1 MLPRF
6 SHEAEPALNTPFERR
21 SGRGR
26 HKPAHPEQLGFDHRH
41 RRTRMKTLLTGTF
54 LVLTLASGQALAET
68 PAAPSKPATT
78 AVQPATPAADASTD
92 AKFKAADKNGSGA
105 LETTEAD
112 PYKAVM
118 AKVDT
123 NKDGKISQDEFMSGS
138 KAGLIK

>member
-1 MLPRF
+1 
-6 SHEAEPALNTPFERR
+6 
-21 SGRGR
+21 
-26 HKPAHPEQLGFDHRH
+26 
-41 RRTRMKTLLTGTF
+41 MKTLLTGTF

-68 PAAPSKPATT
+68 TTTPSKPATT
-78 AVQPATPAADASTD
+78 AAQPAAPAADPATE

-112 PYKAVM
+112 AYKAVM

-123 NKDGKISQDEFMSGS
+123 NKDGKISQDEFMAGS